1 MTQSAVAAT
10 LESIRATISRPT
22 VGWTVVVCPD
32 DGLHIR
38 TYRRYASVLLP
49 EGAGVVDGTV
59 VRTDGSRVTFV
70 AASDELEV
78 PDGVTFDVEFAGWG
92 TDVMSDAKAITT
104 WREKAA
110 RSR

>member
-10 LESIRATISRPT
+10 IESIRAILARPT
-22 VGWTVVVCPD
+22 DGWTVVVCPD

-38 TYRRYASVLLP
+38 TYRRYAPVLMP
-49 EGAGVVDGTV
+49 QGAMLSNGTV
-59 VRTDGSRVTFV
+59 VRTDGSMVSFIG
-70 AASDELEV
+70 ASDELEV
-78 PDGVTFDVEFAGWG
+78 PDGVQFDVEFAGWG

-104 WREKAA
+104 WRDRAA